1 MRSIE
6 FLSRAWLEFETK
18 SGTGTE
24 LSVQSHSRELG
35 GFYQLLFIRLMAVEV
50 SDVLLE
56 LFFDLHARLFRAM
69 IMMDCDSS
77 ATHLSLYSF
86 LNFLLNVFLEAG
98 FQSLAIF
105 DPEASLGLFE
115 LLSEQAERCFEVILL
130 RLGTSLEVND
140 L

>member
-1 MRSIE
+1 
-6 FLSRAWLEFETK
+6 
-18 SGTGTE
+18 
-24 LSVQSHSRELG
+24 
-35 GFYQLLFIRLMAVEV
+35 MAVEV